1 MTRTL
6 MTLLAG
12 ALLAAALWLLTPTT
26 PATAQTAT
34 PPNLSGLLLEQ
45 TQINPRPVTVDFVAT
60 VPRLGKSVD
69 VGAGEPL
76 QVAAALADAVCFR
89 APAESINQITCV
101 PLTNISAVFY
111 AE

>member
-6 MTLLAG
+6 ITLVVG
-12 ALLAAALWLLTPTT
+12 ALLTAALWLAAPT
-26 PATAQTAT
+26 PATAQNAT
-34 PPNLSGLLLEQ
+34 PPSLSALLLEQ
-45 TQINPRPVTVDFVAT
+45 TQTNTRPVTVEFVT
-60 VPRLGKSVD
+60 QVPRLGRSVD

-76 QVAAALADAVCFR
+76 QVASALSDAVCFR
-89 APAESINQITCV
+89 AVAESINQITCV

>member
-6 MTLLAG
+6 IAFAVGTLLT
-12 ALLAAALWLLTPTT
+12 AALWLVAPILT
-26 PATAQTAT
+26 TAQTT
-34 PPNLSGLLLEQ
+34 PPNLSALLLEQ
-45 TQINPRPVTVDFVAT
+45 TQSNPRPVTVEFVT
-60 VPRLGKSVD
+60 QVPRLGRSVD

-76 QVAAALADAVCFR
+76 EVAAALADAVCFR
-89 APAESINQITCV
+89 ATAESINQVTCV

>member
-1 MTRTL
+1 MTR
-6 MTLLAG
+6 LLIAFVVG
-12 ALLAAALWLLTPTT
+12 ALLTAALWTLAPT

-34 PPNLSGLLLEQ
+34 PPTLSALLLEQ
-45 TQINPRPVTVDFVAT
+45 TQANSRPVTVEFVAT

-76 QVAAALADAVCFR
+76 QIGAALADAICFR
-89 APAESINQITCV
+89 AVAQSITQITCV
-101 PLTNISAVFY
+101 PLANISAVFY